1 MDEFVTADWQLGDPR
16 LRILGRP
23 FKTTLEMRDH
33 LVRVHNEIVKPDD
46 IVRVVGDSVFRHAP
60 ECLADLALF
69 NGRKFL
75 VRGNHERKFTDEQLL
90 QYFEEVIGDGDGVEL
105 DIEGLKCWLTHYPTT
120 GRKDRFNLVGHVHSL
135 RHDLQAPGSRHLG
148 CLRRR
153 ERGVQKRTRSQDQR
167 LSKPE

>member
-1 MDEFVTADWQLGDPR
+1 MAEFLTADWQLGDPR
-16 LRILGRP
+16 MRILGRP

-75 VRGNHERKFTDEQLL
+75 VRGNHERRLTDEQLL
-90 QYFEEVIGDGDGVEL
+90 EYFEEVIGDGDGVEL
-105 DIEGLKCWLTHYPTT
+105 DIEGLKCW
-120 GRKDRFNLVGHVHSL
+120 
-135 RHDLQAPGSRHLG
+135 
-148 CLRRR
+148 
-153 ERGVQKRTRSQDQR
+153 
-167 LSKPE
+167 